1 MSERDTR
8 DPARGDDAIVAH
20 VRDRYGR
27 IASSRGACCCGVD
40 CSTATSTAA
49 ALGYLESELALLPEG
64 ADLGLGCGAPVTVL
78 DPRPG
83 EVILDLGCGA
93 GIDVIIAARAVGPT
107 GHVLGI
113 DMTDKML
120 VRARS
125 NAARAGLQ
133 HVEFRHGRLEQL
145 PVDSASIDGV
155 TSNCVINL
163 VPDKSAVFREVA
175 RVLRPGGRLVVSD
188 IVLDG
193 ELPEA
198 VASDLLAWVGC
209 VAGAMRRERYFDLVV
224 AAGLR
229 DAEILEDVD
238 YLAITSAGMPSDLR
252 QLFEASGVEPESLGG
267 LVRSVTYRAW
277 KR

>member
-8 DPARGDDAIVAH
+8 DPARGDDALVAH
-20 VRDRYGR
+20 VRERYGR
-27 IASSRGACCCGVD
+27 IASSGGACCGGVD

-49 ALGYLESELALLPEG
+49 TLGYLESELALLPDG

-83 EVILDLGCGA
+83 EVILDLGSGA
-93 GIDVIIAARAVGPT
+93 GIDVLIAARAVGPT
-107 GHVLGI
+107 GRVLGV
-113 DMTDKML
+113 DMTEEML

-133 HVEFRHGRLEQL
+133 HVEFRHGRLERL
-145 PVDSASIDGV
+145 PVDTASIDGV

-163 VPDKSAVFREVA
+163 VPDKSAVFHEVA

-193 ELPEA
+193 ELPDA
-198 VASDLLAWVGC
+198 VAGNVLAWVGC
-209 VAGAMRRERYFDLVV
+209 VAGAMRRERYFDLLA
-224 AAGLR
+224 AAGLH
-229 DAEILEDVD
+229 DVEILKDVD
-238 YLAITSAGMPSDLR
+238 YLAVTSPGLPSDVR
-252 QLFEASGVEPESLGG
+252 QLFEVSGVEPDSLDG